1 MSKKQIEKPGRTYH
15 TSDEYLP
22 HKNDNAYK
30 DVNVVSLEYDKNGNM
45 LVVRLTKEETKNTSK
60 LKHHTYK
67 RFKHFAEIEDNE
79 GNPIKKGKKFKENSQ
94 DYDLTQKQVDYIE
107 DIIYNHS
114 KQSQTNR
121 EKREDFR
128 KGNFKNKKS
137 RD

>member
-15 TSDEYLP
+15 TNDKYLP
-22 HKNDNAYK
+22 HSNNNAYK

-45 LVVRLTKEETKNTSK
+45 IVVRLTTKETKNTSK

-67 RFKHFAEIEDNE
+67 GFKHFTEIEDNE
-79 GNPIKKGKKFKENSQ
+79 GNPIKRGRNFKENSK

-114 KQSQTNR
+114 KQSQSNIK
-121 EKREDFR
+121 KREDFR